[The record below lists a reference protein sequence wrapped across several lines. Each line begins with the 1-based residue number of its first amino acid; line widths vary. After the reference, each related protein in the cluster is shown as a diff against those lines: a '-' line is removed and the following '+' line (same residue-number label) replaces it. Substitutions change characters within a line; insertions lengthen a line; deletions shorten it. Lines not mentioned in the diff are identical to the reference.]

1 MRSTRRA
8 RQDDQSTAE
17 HGAPMPQQVTRV
29 ASDDALTAIYRIAH
43 DEQEDVIAV
52 RLAERLGVA
61 PASVSAMLGRLSR
74 DELVCVDDR
83 KRVSL
88 TPAGVTRARQMI
100 RRHRLA
106 ECLLVNVL
114 GLEWWRAYEEAH
126 LLEHAVSDV
135 TEPLIANLV
144 GVPTVSP
151 FGFPIPTADDDGEL
165 PPSLRLS
172 DLSDGD
178 SATVQRVYEEDE
190 ELLRFF
196 DEHGIRPG
204 APLDVVKVTPPLG
217 ITSLRVDGR
226 EVVLGS
232 AAARRIWVGW

>member
-1 MRSTRRA
+1 
-8 RQDDQSTAE
+8 
-17 HGAPMPQQVTRV
+17 MPQQVTRV

-52 RLAERLGVA
+52 RLAERLGVT
-61 PASVSAMLGRLSR
+61 PASVAAMLARLSR
-74 DELVCVDDR
+74 GDLVRVDNR
-83 KRVSL
+83 KRISL
-88 TPAGVTRARQMI
+88 TPAGITRARQMI

-135 TEPLIANLV
+135 TEPLIAKLV

-151 FGFPIPTADDDGEL
+151 FGFPIPTDDGDAEL
-165 PPSLRLS
+165 PSLRLS
-172 DLSDGD
+172 DLSEGD

-196 DEHGIRPG
+196 DRHGLRPG
-204 APLDVVKVTPPLG
+204 APLDVLKVTLPLG
-217 ITSLRVDGR
+217 ITALRITDR

-232 AAARRIWVGW
+232 AAARRVWVRR

>member
-1 MRSTRRA
+1 
-8 RQDDQSTAE
+8 
-17 HGAPMPQQVTRV
+17 MPQQVTRV

-52 RLAERLGVA
+52 RLAERLGVT
-61 PASVSAMLGRLSR
+61 PASVAAMLARLSR
-74 DELVCVDDR
+74 GDLVRVDNR
-83 KRVSL
+83 KRISL
-88 TPAGVTRARQMI
+88 TPAGITRARQMI

-135 TEPLIANLV
+135 TEPLIAKLV

-151 FGFPIPTADDDGEL
+151 FGFPIPTDDGDAEL
-165 PPSLRLS
+165 PSLRLS
-172 DLSDGD
+172 DLSEGD

-196 DEHGIRPG
+196 DRHGLRPG
-204 APLDVVKVTPPLG
+204 APLDVLKVTLPLG
-217 ITSLRVDGR
+217 ITALRVADR

-232 AAARRIWVGW
+232 AAARRVWVRR

>member
-1 MRSTRRA
+1 
-8 RQDDQSTAE
+8 
-17 HGAPMPQQVTRV
+17 MPQQVTRV

-52 RLAERLGVA
+52 RLAERLGVT
-61 PASVSAMLGRLSR
+61 PASVAAMLARLSR
-74 DELVCVDDR
+74 GDLVRVDNR

-88 TPAGVTRARQMI
+88 TPAGVIRARQMI

-114 GLEWWRAYEEAH
+114 GLDWWRAYEEAH

-135 TEPLIANLV
+135 TEPLIARLV

-151 FGFPIPTADDDGEL
+151 FGFPIPTDDDDPEL
-165 PPSLRLS
+165 PSLRLS
-172 DLSDGD
+172 DLSEGE

-196 DEHGIRPG
+196 DRHGLRPG
-204 APLDVVKVTPPLG
+204 APFEVLKVTLPLG
-217 ITSLRVDGR
+217 ITALRLGER

-232 AAARRIWVGW
+232 AAAHRVWVCR